1 MELTTT
7 VSTQSGG
14 TEKSSAMASTITPFN
29 HNATISSRTRSG
41 TFSGFSNFDPGE
53 ERLMV

>member
-41 TFSGFSNFDPGE
+41 TFSGFSNVSSIQVKNG
-53 ERLMV
+53 

>member
-1 MELTTT
+1 M
-7 VSTQSGG
+7 VCTQSGG